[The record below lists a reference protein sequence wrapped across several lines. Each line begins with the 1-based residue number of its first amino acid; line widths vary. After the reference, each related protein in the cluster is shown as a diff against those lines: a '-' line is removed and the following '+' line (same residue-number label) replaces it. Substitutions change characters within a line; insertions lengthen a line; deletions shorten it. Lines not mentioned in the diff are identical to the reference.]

1 MDVTVITVT
10 RAGDGEELEVCA
22 SGNGLSACETVIPAR
37 SLAKPSEIVWK
48 IGDGVYRNLD
58 DALSQAKRRAED
70 ALALK
75 TAAREEV
82 DRYFKE

>member
-1 MDVTVITVT
+1 MEITTITVT
-10 RAGDGEELEVCA
+10 CAGESELEVCA
-22 SGNGLSACETVIPAR
+22 SGNGLSACETVSPAR
-37 SLAKPSEIVWK
+37 SLTKPSEILWK
-48 IGDGVYRNLD
+48 IRDGVYRNLD